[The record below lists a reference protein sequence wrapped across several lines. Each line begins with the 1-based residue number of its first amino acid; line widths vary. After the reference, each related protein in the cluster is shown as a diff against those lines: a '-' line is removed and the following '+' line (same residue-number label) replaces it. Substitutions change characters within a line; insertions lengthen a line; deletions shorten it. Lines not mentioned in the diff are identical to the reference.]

1 MLESLTVTPTAIII
15 MALVGLFTLV
25 LPLGLGIFFWQKS
38 KGRWRFFLI
47 GCIIFPVFVLILE
60 RTAHSLLLYGAP
72 GAVLQG
78 NIWLYAFYAGLM
90 AGVFEE
96 CGRWL
101 AFKLSLRWSRGPGD
115 ALMYGAG
122 HGGIE
127 AILLAGMTML
137 SNITLAL
144 ALNRGGLEAVEA
156 MMGPLSE
163 TGLAAIQGL
172 CANPA
177 GIYFWTGFER
187 LVAVGLHIAL
197 SVLVY
202 VSVRRRDNWFWFP
215 AAILLHTLVDMVT
228 ILANAWLPI
237 AATEVIAALLTL
249 GSIALARKV
258 YIEEKED
265 SLPPFS
271 GLHP

>member
-1 MLESLTVTPTAIII
+1 MINNLTVAPAAIIV
-15 MALVGLFTLV
+15 MALVGVFTLI
-25 LPLGLGIFFWQKS
+25 LPLGLGIFFWRKS
-38 KGRWRFFLI
+38 NGRWRFFLI
-47 GCIIFPVFVLILE
+47 GCVVFPIFALVLE
-60 RTAHSLLLYGAP
+60 RTAHSFLLYGAP
-72 GAVLQG
+72 GTMLQG
-78 NIWLYAFYAGLM
+78 NIWLYALYAGLM

-127 AILLAGMTML
+127 AVLLAGLTML
-137 SNITLAL
+137 NNIILAL
-144 ALNRGGLEAVEA
+144 ALNRRGLEAVEA
-156 MMGPLSE
+156 MIGPMPE

-172 CANPA
+172 SSNPA

-202 VSVRRRDNWFWFP
+202 VSVKRRGSWFWFP

-228 ILANAWLPI
+228 VLTAARLPI

-249 GSIALARKV
+249 GIIALARKV

-265 SLPPFS
+265 SLSPLS
-271 GLHP
+271 NLYS

>member
-1 MLESLTVTPTAIII
+1 
-15 MALVGLFTLV
+15 
-25 LPLGLGIFFWQKS
+25 
-38 KGRWRFFLI
+38 
-47 GCIIFPVFVLILE
+47 
-60 RTAHSLLLYGAP
+60 
-72 GAVLQG
+72 
-78 NIWLYAFYAGLM
+78 
-90 AGVFEE
+90 
-96 CGRWL
+96 
-101 AFKLSLRWSRGPGD
+101 
-115 ALMYGAG
+115 
-122 HGGIE
+122 
-127 AILLAGMTML
+127 
-137 SNITLAL
+137 
-144 ALNRGGLEAVEA
+144 
-156 MMGPLSE
+156 MGPLSE

-202 VSVRRRDNWFWFP
+202 VSVRRRDNWSWFP

-271 GLHP
+271 GSHP

>member
-1 MLESLTVTPTAIII
+1 MISNLTVAPAAIIV
-15 MALVGLFTLV
+15 MDLVGVFTLI
-25 LPLGLGIFFWQKS
+25 LPLGRGIFFWRKS
-38 KGRWRFFLI
+38 KGQWRFFLI
-47 GCIIFPVFVLILE
+47 GCVVFPIFALVLE
-60 RTAHSLLLYGAP
+60 RTAHSFLLYGAP
-72 GAVLQG
+72 GTVLQG
-78 NIWLYAFYAGLM
+78 NIWLYALYAGLM
-90 AGVFEE
+90 AGIFEE

-101 AFKLSLRWSRGPGD
+101 AFKLSLCWSWWPGD

-127 AILLAGMTML
+127 AVQLAGLTML
-137 SNITLAL
+137 NNIILAL

-156 MMGPLSE
+156 MIGPMPE

-172 CANPA
+172 SSNPA
-177 GIYFWTGFER
+177 GIYLWTGFER

-202 VSVRRRDNWFWFP
+202 VSVKRRGSWFWFP

-228 ILANAWLPI
+228 VLTAAWLPI
-237 AATEVIAALLTL
+237 AATEVIAAPLTL
-249 GSIALARKV
+249 GVIALARKV

-265 SLPPFS
+265 SLSPFS
-271 GLHP
+271 NLYS

>member
-1 MLESLTVTPTAIII
+1 
-15 MALVGLFTLV
+15 
-25 LPLGLGIFFWQKS
+25 
-38 KGRWRFFLI
+38 
-47 GCIIFPVFVLILE
+47 
-60 RTAHSLLLYGAP
+60 
-72 GAVLQG
+72 
-78 NIWLYAFYAGLM
+78 
-90 AGVFEE
+90 
-96 CGRWL
+96 
-101 AFKLSLRWSRGPGD
+101 
-115 ALMYGAG
+115 
-122 HGGIE
+122 
-127 AILLAGMTML
+127 ML

-144 ALNRGGLEAVEA
+144 ALNHSGLEAVEA
-156 MMGPLSE
+156 MIGPLSE
-163 TGLAAIQGL
+163 TELATIQGL

-187 LVAVGLHIAL
+187 LVAAGLHIAL

-202 VSVRRRDNWFWFP
+202 VSVKRRDNWFWFP

-271 GLHP
+271 GSHP

>member
-1 MLESLTVTPTAIII
+1 MV
-15 MALVGLFTLV
+15 VGC
-25 LPLGLGIFFWQKS
+25 PL
-38 KGRWRFFLI
+38 
-47 GCIIFPVFVLILE
+47 
-60 RTAHSLLLYGAP
+60 SLLYKL
-72 GAVLQG
+72 
-78 NIWLYAFYAGLM
+78 
-90 AGVFEE
+90 
-96 CGRWL
+96 CG
-101 AFKLSLRWSRGPGD
+101 P
-115 ALMYGAG
+115 
-122 HGGIE
+122 E

-202 VSVRRRDNWFWFP
+202 VSVRRRDNRPPSDRHKKHTARCFP
-215 AAILLHTLVDMVT
+215 AALLQERHRAGGCVQLKFRT
-228 ILANAWLPI
+228 I
-237 AATEVIAALLTL
+237 TGAL
-249 GSIALARKV
+249 
-258 YIEEKED
+258 EN
-265 SLPPFS
+265 
-271 GLHP
+271 

>member
-1 MLESLTVTPTAIII
+1 MKKNRHRPFDFRQKKIPSPSGSTSVNRPTNAMMMIAVGVTV
-15 MALVGLFTLV
+15 
-25 LPLGLGIFFWQKS
+25 
-38 KGRWRFFLI
+38 
-47 GCIIFPVFVLILE
+47 
-60 RTAHSLLLYGAP
+60 
-72 GAVLQG
+72 
-78 NIWLYAFYAGLM
+78 
-90 AGVFEE
+90 
-96 CGRWL
+96 
-101 AFKLSLRWSRGPGD
+101 
-115 ALMYGAG
+115 
-122 HGGIE
+122 

-258 YIEEKED
+258 YIEEKEFKAKASVILLNIVIPASRMASMPPCPAPYISASPGPRLHRRE
-265 SLPPFS
+265 SLKASQRPHSSKTPAIR
-271 GLHP
+271 PA